1 VTWLPRPLRGERDT
15 PMSLALGLALLLSIQ
30 PSDTGPN
37 RLAVIGTLFIA
48 FLLSLRV
55 RLGWAGIG
63 VLLVVGVGLRLGI
76 DQHRA
81 SDVLDVTAAAIRQVL
96 EGLNPWGHGYIE
108 SRPAGAPLPYGP
120 LEIFWYMPGVGDPRE
135 IELFVSCGLLALFAV
150 RGRPVGLAVYATAP
164 TVILTAVDGSND
176 TSAGLL
182 ILAALVLAAKKPWLG
197 AAVLGAA
204 IAFKPYALAWAP
216 ALLAFGGLPA
226 AIAFAV
232 SSFALWT
239 PFLIVWGLDHYL
251 LGIQMADDVKRVSYY
266 SVGVIWQGIT
276 QRAAPHELLDKAR
289 LIIAL
294 GITVTGLM
302 FAKSVDRVIVIGTI
316 IFIVIMYFGFWGSY
330 AYFGAI
336 APILCWRLDDWLQV
350 APPDFL
356 AGMPWAKASPSEDAA
371 AAAIDVATPEGAS
384 T

>member
-1 VTWLPRPLRGERDT
+1 VTWLPRPLRGERDI

-37 RLAVIGTLFIA
+37 RLAVIGILFAA

-55 RLGWAGIG
+55 RFGWAGIG
-63 VLLVVGVGLRLGI
+63 ILLVVGIALRLGV

-81 SDVLDVTAAAIRQVL
+81 SDVLDVTAAAVREML

-108 SRPAGAPLPYGP
+108 SRPPGSPIPYGP
-120 LEIFWYMPGVGDPRE
+120 LELVWYVSAVGDPRE
-135 IELFVSCGLLALFAV
+135 LELFVSCGLLALFAV

-176 TSAGLL
+176 TSGGLL
-182 ILAALVLAAKKPWLG
+182 ILAALVLAAKRPWLG

-216 ALLAFGGLPA
+216 ALLAYGGVPA
-226 AIAFAV
+226 AAGLAASTFV
-232 SSFALWT
+232 LWT
-239 PFLIVWGLDHYL
+239 PALLAWGLDKYL
-251 LGIQMADDVKRVSYY
+251 LGIRLADEARRAAYY
-266 SVGVIWQGIT
+266 SVGVIWQGVT
-276 QRAAPHELLDKAR
+276 QRVAPHAFLDQAR
-289 LIIAL
+289 LAVAVAA
-294 GITVTGLM
+294 TVISLP
-302 FAKSVDRVIVIGTI
+302 FAKSIDRVIVIGTV
-316 IFIVIMYFGFWGSY
+316 IFIIVMYGGFWGSY

-336 APILCWRLDDWLQV
+336 APILCWRLDDWLRI

-356 AGMPWAKASPSEDAA
+356 AGMPWIRPEESDEAA
-371 AAAIDVATPEGAS
+371 PIPEVATPEGAS